1 MDIDMV
7 TDMETGSG
15 LGEAEA
21 IERDDRV
28 QDLSSIQP
36 TTMSTTTTLASSSGT
51 RSIPHYARRITCD
64 DPEREVW
71 LNKAIRYDPDLG
83 RLRYA
88 HPDPAEVFIDK
99 HQHILESA
107 FQVHEDSLHLLKDED
122 IELFAAVAGITYE
135 TERTWFDRQTKSKH
149 LSELPR
155 PIPPSNKR
163 ISTTTNESSFTSV
176 VVVESSTAVIIPA
189 SSISNLTEANTPAI
203 TSANKSN
210 LTDTATSD
218 LTADIKPNATTIGQ
232 TADPKS
238 TKIGDRIATTHITTR
253 KRIKSSPSPTS
264 PAVSKPIT
272 KPSPPAFSPTESA
285 SDKSPPS
292 VDQSNP
298 VTVISR
304 TCIRPD
310 QQALQDKK
318 CIRRGKAK
326 DPDNKGDISKY
337 RYGPDF
343 HSDPGLDSLL
353 CFLRDGLNWDAACHI
368 FVHTLPFEQRML
380 ERELLHVLGR
390 PDKKLR
396 KVDLALKAENH
407 EDYVRRLSDDRQY
420 CENCSGAIVA
430 GYWMCCVCSE
440 DLCLDCFNALRATTV
455 CTKGQQH
462 HRSQFIPCGKFHAGT
477 LRKYLEDLRSLKR
490 DLPKDSIEATKN
502 AVSQPAKAAEPKPAT
517 SRPHFRPAAKAGAD
531 QLDPEAF
538 RKLWMQGR
546 VAVYLVSKYG
556 DDNVSA
562 IRCQDGEYN
571 LMDLAMYFS
580 EWPEKPFSE
589 ALPELLED
597 LMQALPVPEYTDPKG
612 MFNLASQFGSRN
624 FGAIPLSAELSGS
637 IYICIFSQ
645 AETDALSWDVYR
657 AEERPLM
664 EAFLRKVMDED
675 KEGVDKS
682 ITDPFTFDSHFLS
695 LQLKNRE
702 TGVCAL
708 TVHQKMSQAR
718 YGHGS
723 ILVGLDFVS
732 PERFAQMME

>member
-1 MDIDMV
+1 MDIDMG

-15 LGEAEA
+15 LERHVQDQGKGRAASRVRPLSTNQRSTSKLGLGRKRASELAIETLSSVQKHPRTTQAEA

-71 LNKAIRYDPDLG
+71 LNKAIRYDLDLG

-107 FQVHEDSLHLLKDED
+107 FQVHEDSLQLLKDED

-176 VVVESSTAVIIPA
+176 LSYTVVESSTAVIIPA

-232 TADPKS
+232 TADPKP
-238 TKIGDRIATTHITTR
+238 TKIGD
-253 KRIKSSPSPTS
+253 P
-264 PAVSKPIT
+264 KPIT
-272 KPSPPAFSPTESA
+272 KPSPPASSPTESA

-292 VDQSNP
+292 ADQSNP

-326 DPDNKGDISKY
+326 DPVFGQE
-337 RYGPDF
+337 
-343 HSDPGLDSLL
+343 
-353 CFLRDGLNWDAACHI
+353 AC
-368 FVHTLPFEQRML
+368 
-380 ERELLHVLGR
+380 
-390 PDKKLR
+390 K
-396 KVDLALKAENH
+396 
-407 EDYVRRLSDDRQY
+407 S
-420 CENCSGAIVA
+420 CE
-430 GYWMCCVCSE
+430 
-440 DLCLDCFNALRATTV
+440 
-455 CTKGQQH
+455 
-462 HRSQFIPCGKFHAGT
+462 
-477 LRKYLEDLRSLKR
+477 KR
-490 DLPKDSIEATKN
+490 
-502 AVSQPAKAAEPKPAT
+502 
-517 SRPHFRPAAKAGAD
+517 H
-531 QLDPEAF
+531 
-538 RKLWMQGR
+538 
-546 VAVYLVSKYG
+546 
-556 DDNVSA
+556 
-562 IRCQDGEYN
+562 
-571 LMDLAMYFS
+571 
-580 EWPEKPFSE
+580 
-589 ALPELLED
+589 
-597 LMQALPVPEYTDPKG
+597 
-612 MFNLASQFGSRN
+612 
-624 FGAIPLSAELSGS
+624 
-637 IYICIFSQ
+637 
-645 AETDALSWDVYR
+645 
-657 AEERPLM
+657 
-664 EAFLRKVMDED
+664 
-675 KEGVDKS
+675 
-682 ITDPFTFDSHFLS
+682 
-695 LQLKNRE
+695 
-702 TGVCAL
+702 
-708 TVHQKMSQAR
+708 
-718 YGHGS
+718 
-723 ILVGLDFVS
+723 
-732 PERFAQMME
+732 